1 MTLYK
6 KWDIGKNVM
15 FLSGIIMLIALFSSW
30 FYVGK
35 WDKTGLGL
43 SQYFFENMKEYGDL
57 YSAFDENL
65 ANQIK
70 IAHISYIL
78 NNFRWLLLIPI
89 AYPISCLFRTNYKK
103 SICCLSAL
111 ITVVLSIV
119 ALVFGI
125 RYFNAVPYIFILSSI
140 VFFAGTTMAS
150 ETFKGERKQATNTIP
165 IIAVSTD
172 VFCPQCGTQN
182 ISDAKF
188 CLKCGTSL
196 LTPTK

>member
-15 FLSGIIMLIALFSSW
+15 FLSGIIMMIALFSSW

-43 SQYFFENMKEYGDL
+43 PQYFFKNLKDYGDL
-57 YSAFDENL
+57 SSAFEENL

-70 IAHISYIL
+70 IAHISYNL
-78 NNFRWLLLIPI
+78 NNFRWLLLLPI
-89 AYPISCLFRTNYKK
+89 AYPISCLFRTNHKK
-103 SICCLSAL
+103 SLCCLSAL
-111 ITVVLSIV
+111 LTVVLSIV
-119 ALVFGI
+119 AMVFGI
-125 RYFNAVPYIFILSSI
+125 RYFNAVPWIFILSSI
-140 VFFAGTTMAS
+140 IFFAGTTMAS
-150 ETFKGERKQATNTIP
+150 ETFKDESKLATNTVP
-165 IIAVSTD
+165 IIAVSPD
-172 VFCPQCGTQN
+172 IFCPQCGTKN

-196 LTPTK
+196 IPATN